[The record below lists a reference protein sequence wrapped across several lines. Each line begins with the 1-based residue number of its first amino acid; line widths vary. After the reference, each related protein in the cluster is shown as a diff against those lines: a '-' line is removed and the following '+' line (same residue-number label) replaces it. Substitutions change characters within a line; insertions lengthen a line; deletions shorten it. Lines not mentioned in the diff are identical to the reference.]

1 MSFLDPTSPS
11 YTSVM
16 NASSAVAPA
25 ATIALPPIVDAVTG
39 ISRAPMGLRRTMTLS
54 HDPVVMAGLLRAA
67 TGTWNSATDTYDP
80 APSTTPI
87 VLGEA
92 AMPTLSRAPSA
103 LGPAPSAAPTVMPSL
118 YRGLSRAPSAM
129 PSWAES
135 SGGPSPGLNRAPSAV
150 LEHDGSAMDTVD

>member
-11 YTSVM
+11 STPIM
-16 NASSAVAPA
+16 NASSA
-25 ATIALPPIVDAVTG
+25 ATIALPPVVDAVTG

-54 HDPVVMAGLLRAA
+54 HDPGVMAGLHRAA

-80 APSTTPI
+80 APQAM
-87 VLGEA
+87 V
-92 AMPTLSRAPSA
+92 MPTLSRTPSALPPLSRVPSALSRAPSA
-103 LGPAPSAAPTVMPSL
+103 L
-118 YRGLSRAPSAM
+118 

-135 SGGPSPGLNRAPSAV
+135 SGGAEGPPPGLSRAPSAV